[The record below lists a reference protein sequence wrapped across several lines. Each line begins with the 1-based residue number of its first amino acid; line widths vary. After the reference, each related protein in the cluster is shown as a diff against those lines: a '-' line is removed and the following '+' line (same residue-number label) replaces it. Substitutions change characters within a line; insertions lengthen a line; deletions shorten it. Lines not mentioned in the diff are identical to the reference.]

1 MSRDRIAAAF
11 AAAPRPNFLPEQLRA
26 DWRLD
31 RPLPLTHG
39 QTNSQPST
47 VAAMLELLGVEPG
60 MKVLDVGSGSGW
72 TTALLAELVGPS
84 GRVIGVERVPE
95 LVEHG
100 RRALRSGDWPQ
111 AEIHLAEHGRLGM
124 PDEAP
129 FGRILVSAMA
139 DSLPRSLVD
148 QLDDG
153 GVMVVPVAGRMIR
166 LLRHGP
172 ETQTTEHGLYVFV
185 PLVVD

>member
-1 MSRDRIAAAF
+1 MSLDHIAAAF
-11 AAAPRPNFLPEQLRA
+11 TAAPRTAFLPEHLRG

-31 RPLPLTHG
+31 RPLPLSHG

-72 TTALLAELVGPS
+72 TTALLSELVGRQ
-84 GRVIGVERVPE
+84 GRVIGVERVPD
-95 LVEHG
+95 LVEYG
-100 RRALRSGDWPQ
+100 RTALRSGNWPQ
-111 AEIHLAEHGRLGM
+111 AEIRLAERGRLGV
-124 PDEAP
+124 PEEAP
-129 FGRILVSAMA
+129 FDRILVSAMA
-139 DSLPRSLVD
+139 DSLPD
-148 QLDDG
+148 QLVEQLADG

-172 ETQTTEHGLYVFV
+172 ETQTTDHGLYVFV
-185 PLVVD
+185 PLVED